1 MLMLQGRTDLVKY
14 GRKLVDTGLTSGTGG
29 NISVIDR
36 DKNTIAITP
45 SGIDYYETAP
55 EDIVITDMDG
65 NTVEGH
71 NKPSSELSFHIALYK
86 AKPEITAIVHTHS
99 VHATTVACMGL
110 ELPAVHYMVA
120 FSGDKVPLAPY
131 ATFGTPELADSIISH
146 IGDYNAVLLAN
157 HGLVACGSSVAN
169 AFTAAE
175 EIEFVAQ
182 IYCNAKS
189 MGQPVILNDAEMAKV
204 VEKFKWYGQKKR

>member
-1 MLMLQGRTDLVKY
+1 
-14 GRKLVDTGLTSGTGG
+14 
-29 NISVIDR
+29 
-36 DKNTIAITP
+36 
-45 SGIDYYETAP
+45 
-55 EDIVITDMDG
+55 MDG

-131 ATFGTPELADSIISH
+131 ATFGTPELAESIINH

-189 MGQPVILNDAEMAKV
+189 MGQPVILDDAEMAKV